1 MQQGWYK
8 TLVDRCRFCEIIE
21 VCQDLK
27 YLNALLMLVNILD
40 NDFSFKMLIQI
51 FDSIL
56 VCKILII
63 IQTRIVEE
71 TKIDLQMRLW
81 CIW

>member
-1 MQQGWYK
+1 MQQGWYA
-8 TLVDRCRFCEIIE
+8 TLADRCHFCEIID

-51 FDSIL
+51 FENTL
-56 VCKILII
+56 VCQIFII
-63 IQTRIVEE
+63 I
-71 TKIDLQMRLW
+71 
-81 CIW
+81 